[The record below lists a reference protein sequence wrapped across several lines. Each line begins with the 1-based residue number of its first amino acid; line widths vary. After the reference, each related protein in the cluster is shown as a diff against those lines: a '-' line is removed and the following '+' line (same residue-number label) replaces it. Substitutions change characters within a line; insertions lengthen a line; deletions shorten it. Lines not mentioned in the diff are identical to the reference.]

1 MKLEIRGVQ
10 LRSLVMSSV
19 PAVLACLGLLGGL
32 ITFFLIDNPQVSYM
46 AFGQK
51 LLASAVF
58 SVLYMLLMAALIVTA
73 SFIYNVLTSVLGMSG
88 VRFEIEEVTEGDQD
102 NP

>member
-19 PAVLACLGLLGGL
+19 PAVLACLGLLGGV

-51 LLASAVF
+51 VLASSVF
-58 SVLYMLLMAALIVTA
+58 SVFYMLLMVALVVTA
-73 SFIYNVLTSVLGMSG
+73 SFVYNVLTSVLGMSG

-102 NP
+102 HP